1 VNPVTVSTVISAPRE
16 RVFDYLQDIANH
28 AEFTDHYL
36 VDWHLT
42 RIDSVGRGAGA
53 RFKVEVPGNRYSWA
67 DVTFAEVERPHRIV
81 EHGRTGK
88 ANRIRTVGVYE
99 LDPVAGGAT
108 RVTFT
113 LQTAPA
119 TLADRLMEGLGAR
132 GYMRRKG
139 RKAMQRL
146 RAILEEGGSPR
157 ESEAARGRRV
167 TVAGG

>member
-1 VNPVTVSTVISAPRE
+1 VDPVSASTVISAPRE

-42 RIDSVGRGAGA
+42 RVDSVGRGAGA
-53 RFKVEVPGNRYSWA
+53 RFRVKAPISRYSWA

-88 ANRIRTVGVYE
+88 NNRIRTLGVYE

-108 RVTFT
+108 KVTFT

-119 TLADRLMEGLGAR
+119 TLSDRLAESFGAR
-132 GYMRRKG
+132 SWMRRKN

-146 RAILEEGGSPR
+146 RAIMEGGAGVSAR
-157 ESEAARGRRV
+157 AARRGPRV